1 MKTKIEN
8 GTLTIFAE
16 GKIDTSNAAGFE
28 QELQA
33 IRAKNPA
40 EYLVLDCEKLEYISS
55 FGLRVILR
63 LRREE
68 PSLRLIGVNPEVYDI
83 FDMTGFTEMIPI
95 EKAFRRVS
103 VNGCTVIGKGAKG
116 TVYRLNPEIIIKV
129 YRDSDCLPQIRKE
142 QELARKAFVLGVPTA
157 LSYDVVKVG
166 EQYGSVFELLDAKSF
181 SELIREDPDGLESYV
196 NIYADM
202 LRKIHAI
209 QAEPGSMPDIK
220 MRIHRWLTEAENY
233 LPEQAAQKLRE
244 LISATPDSC
253 SVLHCDYHTNNL
265 LMQGGEALL
274 IDMDTLSL
282 GHPIFELANV
292 FVTYVGFGYE
302 DPSNVEQFLG
312 IDYTTSKKIWDLF
325 LPRYLGTKDPERLA
339 DVEKKAKLLSDLRI
353 LRHIGRREGAATEIG
368 RRSIAGSVKRIL
380 EALPEIDT
388 LDF

>member
-1 MKTKIEN
+1 MKTKLEN
-8 GTLTIFAE
+8 GTLTIFVE
-16 GKIDTSNAAGFE
+16 GKIDTGNAAEFE
-28 QELQA
+28 KELHTV
-33 IRAKNPA
+33 RAQNPA
-40 EYLVLDCEKLEYISS
+40 EDLVLDCEKLEYISS

-68 PSLRLIGVNPEVYDI
+68 PSLRLVGVSTEVYDI

-103 VNGCTVIGKGAKG
+103 VDGCTVIGRGAKG

-181 SELIREDPDGLESYV
+181 SELIREDPDGLVSYV

-220 MRIHRWLTEAENY
+220 MRILRWLAEAEKY
-233 LPEQAAQKLRE
+233 LPEYAAQRLRE
-244 LISATPDSC
+244 LIAATPDRC
-253 SVLHCDYHTNNL
+253 NVLHCDYHTNNL

-302 DPSNVEQFLG
+302 DPGNVERFLG
-312 IDYTTSKKIWDLF
+312 IDYATSKKIWDLF
-325 LPRYLGTKDPERLA
+325 LLRYLGTEDPERIA
-339 DVEKKAKLLSDLRI
+339 DVEKKARLLSDLRI
-353 LRHIGRREGAATEIG
+353 LRHIGRREGMTTEIG
-368 RRSIAGSVKRIL
+368 RRSIAGGVKRIL